1 MPDIQIIMQPSL
13 APLAPKPSR
22 SQDMLNRL
30 WELYDN
36 DLLSEQEYRSAI
48 DKVKLGMLRVQ
59 KRMLT
64 LERRL
69 VAKKLG
75 AGEITLSQAMAAY
88 ADQVKRGW
96 KL

>member
-1 MPDIQIIMQPSL
+1 MDIQIIMQPQS
-13 APLAPKPSR
+13 APLTPKPSR

-75 AGEITLSQAMAAY
+75 AGEITLAQAMTAY